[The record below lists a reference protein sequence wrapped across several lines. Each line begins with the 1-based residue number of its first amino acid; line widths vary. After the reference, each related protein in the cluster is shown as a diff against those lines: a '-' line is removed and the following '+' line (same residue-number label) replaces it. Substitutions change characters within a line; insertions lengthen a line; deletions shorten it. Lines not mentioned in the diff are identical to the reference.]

1 MNRLYHIIIKRFNIL
16 FTSPK
21 RLYTSSHL
29 DEQFNRTKQYHMHR
43 TNIAQSLARISNRQ
57 IITDQP
63 ARPVYDKRSD
73 KLNERVPLSL
83 KMVYTICLWQPYF
96 WLKDT
101 YTTLIRN
108 NEQLNLLNDDHLYSA
123 AAKADIL
130 LFSSGG
136 NYSVNGIL
144 EQIDLSNKYV
154 VIISTYSEQEIRS
167 HIKYRIDYYQNAYL
181 VDSQLA
187 FDQFIA
193 NILERA
199 TKQD

>member
-1 MNRLYHIIIKRFNIL
+1 ML
-16 FTSPK
+16 FISPK
-21 RLYTSSHL
+21 KLYTSGHL
-29 DEQFNRTKQYHMHR
+29 DQQFNRNKQYHMHR
-43 TNIAQSLARISNRQ
+43 TNIAQSLARFSNRQ
-57 IITDQP
+57 IIIDQP
-63 ARPVYDKRSD
+63 ACPIYNKGCDN
-73 KLNERVPLSL
+73 LNERVPLSL